1 MILFQNQIST
11 FSVTFKSQKII
22 AWISLDFFFDITE
35 MKKKNFPS
43 PCWAPITINIFEA
56 KFYRQ
61 NRWFSG
67 LNVEKD
73 GICET
78 YIRQVKKFKEIL
90 TMLTNQVDWMS
101 VWLQLWI
108 SWTFEFTCICKFKTN
123 AVEISKTMKFNWRWR
138 NEFQKTILSP
148 LELLNHCLELWLK
161 QCDQGITWICF
172 FVFSLKGLTST
183 YMKHLLIW

>member
-1 MILFQNQIST
+1 MDLFG
-11 FSVTFKSQKII
+11 
-22 AWISLDFFFDITE
+22 LFFWHYWNE
-35 MKKKNFPS
+35 KKNFPS

-90 TMLTNQVDWMS
+90 TMLMNQVDWMS

-138 NEFQKTILSP
+138 NEFQKTILSL
-148 LELLNHCLELWLK
+148 LELLNHCLGLWLK